1 MSALLEAH
9 ESLPFILSSSSKGNK
24 KLRKVHAEAHFA
36 LTASSLRTSFSL
48 DIPSDATP
56 SFQCGCSQDGSMG
69 SSGRPE
75 HGPGGLEW
83 KVRLCLLVSVASPYA
98 REGYDGIR
106 MKHLIVDGERGEWGS
121 AWRAT
126 KGIAPLQNIDTRKA
140 DAAAAAALARGEQQ
154 GQNSRR
160 GGWTS
165 YIFSSLLSGERE
177 YHDGDEDVD
186 SDVEPDAHSAGEGIV
201 IDPTTGEVDVG
212 GGEHGW
218 SELRVETVE
227 CEVPIGIWPGN
238 TAFKPMEV
246 VFSV

>member
-1 MSALLEAH
+1 
-9 ESLPFILSSSSKGNK
+9 
-24 KLRKVHAEAHFA
+24 
-36 LTASSLRTSFSL
+36 
-48 DIPSDATP
+48 
-56 SFQCGCSQDGSMG
+56 
-69 SSGRPE
+69 
-75 HGPGGLEW
+75 
-83 KVRLCLLVSVASPYA
+83 
-98 REGYDGIR
+98 

-126 KGIAPLQNIDTRKA
+126 KGIAPLQNIDTRRA
-140 DAAAAAALARGEQQ
+140 EAAAAAALARGEQQ

-165 YIFSSLLSGERE
+165 YIFSGLLSGERE

-186 SDVEPDAHSAGEGIV
+186 SDVEAEAPAGEGIV
-201 IDPTTGEVDVG
+201 IDPATGEVDVG

-227 CEVPIGIWPGN
+227 CEVPIGVWPGN